1 MMVPS
6 RLIAFSGFIM
16 SMLRTARPR
25 MLSGPAV
32 QSTPDLPA
40 IARKT
45 VRAVRTRTLFA
56 WTCFVHV
63 QRAAIKFLAVERILG
78 RVGVLVV
85 IHRDKRKPA
94 RFTRHLVH
102 HQMDFVDGAVFFEQI
117 LKIVLGGL
125 KREITYVQFH
135 CVLNMEKLGAT
146 EPFPGIGF
154 QTTNERRSPDDLPC
168 SEVKQS
174 DPISAQY
181 RPDRAKHKRLFHG
194 TPTAAQV
201 LTWTCRGCFVICFP
215 ASTSE
220 LAADFFNSISVLP
233 AGKHRSATAFPEN
246 R

>member
-63 QRAAIKFLAVERILG
+63 QRAAIKFLAVERVLG
-78 RVGVLVV
+78 RVGLLVV

-102 HQMDFVDGAVFFEQI
+102 HQMDFVDGAVFFEQT
-117 LKIVLGGL
+117 LKIVLGDL
-125 KREITYVQFH
+125 QSNNTYLTFPW
-135 CVLNMEKLGAT
+135 CSNMAHL
-146 EPFPGIGF
+146 
-154 QTTNERRSPDDLPC
+154 
-168 SEVKQS
+168 
-174 DPISAQY
+174 
-181 RPDRAKHKRLFHG
+181 
-194 TPTAAQV
+194 
-201 LTWTCRGCFVICFP
+201 
-215 ASTSE
+215 
-220 LAADFFNSISVLP
+220 
-233 AGKHRSATAFPEN
+233 
-246 R
+246 